1 MFERLLLAVDGSEP
15 ARRAIPLAADLARK
29 SGGRVIVLNVREHWV
44 TRFTEWEMRTVEDAQ
59 AIVDAAAGELA
70 TAGVETTTRVGR
82 ALTGRTAR
90 QICDVADE
98 VDAQLI
104 VMGSGG
110 LSELQGLVLGS
121 VTHRVLQLSPRPIL
135 VVP

>member
-29 SGGRVIVLNVREHWV
+29 SGGHVTVLHVHEHWV
-44 TRFTEWEMRTVEDAQ
+44 SRFAEWEMRTVEDAQ
-59 AIVDAAAGELA
+59 AIVDRAANELAAAGAE
-70 TAGVETTTRVGR
+70 VSTRIGR

-90 QICDVADE
+90 HICDVADE
-98 VDAQLI
+98 VGADLI

-110 LSELQGLVLGS
+110 LSALQALALGS
-121 VTHRVLQLSPRPIL
+121 VTHRVLQFSTRPIL

>member
-1 MFERLLLAVDGSEP
+1 
-15 ARRAIPLAADLARK
+15 
-29 SGGRVIVLNVREHWV
+29 VLNVREHWV